1 MSGFVSGFIAVL
13 GGVFTQEFAFFCA
26 IAILLGAWHLGRQA
40 KLRIHPLVTTFA
52 SANVALAPVRAS
64 NEDDARA
71 ALKAQYQDI
80 AQVAHEGSNPQFQR
94 AWVEFEESIVD
105 LQAEQLKNT
114 VRPDEFFAPLADQS
128 RGLLFWANIAVA
140 VGLVLTFV
148 GIIAA
153 LGSTAAALDSANG
166 TANATGTVG
175 SMQDALRRLLS
186 VTAAKFLTSA
196 AGVSASIYLRWMD
209 SKLQATMKTAIGEF
223 TDALEKGLTYLP
235 VQRIAA
241 SQELHLQQMA
251 IAQSK
256 LANELAAAIA
266 EKFNDNL
273 QPMVAVLGDIK
284 GSIQGL
290 SDELTKGVT
299 DKVGEAI
306 GQTAGKE
313 MQALAAALVTMTEKL
328 GSIPEQLGQSADDAN
343 TRIVEAATLFSQ
355 TSATMSASF
364 DKLMGHIGEIGDAYG
379 EQQRKAS
386 DEFNDKMRKTQEA
399 WDKGAERNSE
409 LLKDAGVELQGLIS
423 SVGTT
428 LTSIQG
434 QFAEQADRHA
444 KATEDAVDKTRKQLE
459 DASSNAAKALSQ
471 AAAEGAEEAANAAA
485 EALEKAFKEFS
496 DRFEESGRKFTAS
509 ITDSATKLQ
518 AFGGNLEQASKNAS
532 TQAEKMADASASTER
547 LGGQLTVAANDAT
560 SRFGKAAND
569 LAQASEPVRE
579 ASEAIAEGVTDM
591 LDALQS
597 QKTAAEQQ
605 LATLREMA
613 SQMEAVANSAKL
625 TFADY
630 QKRFEDVDEALANVV
645 GELSDAAG
653 SIGEQLTGFAGEV
666 DKHLGNAVNKL
677 AGVVE
682 DLADLPEAIEKA
694 AEAVRGS

>member
-1 MSGFVSGFIAVL
+1 MSGFVSGLIAGL
-13 GGVFTQEFAFFCA
+13 GNIFTQELAFFLA
-26 IAILLGAWHLGRQA
+26 ITILIGAWKLGRQA
-40 KLRIHPLVTTFA
+40 KLRMQPLVSIFA
-52 SANVALAPVRAS
+52 SANAALDPVRKS
-64 NEDDARA
+64 DEDDARA
-71 ALKAQYQDI
+71 ALKLQYQAI
-80 AQVAHEGSNPQFQR
+80 AHVAHEGGNPQFQR

-105 LQAEQLKNT
+105 LQADRLKNT
-114 VRPDEFFAPLADQS
+114 VRPDEFFGPLADQS

-140 VGLVLTFV
+140 AGLVLTFI

-153 LGSTAAALDSANG
+153 LGSTAVALDSANG
-166 TANATGTVG
+166 TANAAGTVG
-175 SMQDALRRLLS
+175 SMQGALRQLLS

-196 AGVSASIYLRWMD
+196 AGVAASIYLRLLD
-209 SKLQATMKTAIGEF
+209 SKLQANIRATIGEF
-223 TDALEKGLTYLP
+223 TDALEKGLIYLP
-235 VQRIAA
+235 MQSIAA
-241 SQELHLQQMA
+241 SQELHLEQIA

-256 LANELAAAIA
+256 LANELATAIA

-273 QPMVAVLGDIK
+273 QPMVTVLGDIK

-328 GSIPEQLGQSADDAN
+328 GSIPNQLGQSAEDAN
-343 TRIVEAATLFSQ
+343 TRIVEAASLFSQ
-355 TSATMSASF
+355 TSAAMSASF
-364 DKLMGHIGEIGDAYG
+364 DKLMSRIGELGDAYD

-386 DEFNDKMRKTQEA
+386 DDFNDKMRETREA
-399 WDKGAERNSE
+399 WDQGAERNSE
-409 LLKDAGVELQGLIS
+409 LLKEVGEELQGLVS
-423 SVGTT
+423 SVGAT
-428 LTSIQG
+428 LTSIQE

-444 KATEDAVDKTRKQLE
+444 KATEDAADKARKQLE
-459 DASSNAAKALSQ
+459 DASSNAAKAFSQ

-518 AFGGNLEQASKNAS
+518 AFGGNVEQASKNAS
-532 TQAEKMADASASTER
+532 AHAEKMADASASAER
-547 LGGQLTVAANDAT
+547 LGGQLTVAANEAT

-591 LDALQS
+591 LDALKS
-597 QKTAAEQQ
+597 QQTAAEQQ
-605 LATLREMA
+605 MATLREMA
-613 SQMEAVANSAKL
+613 SQLEAVANSAKL

-694 AEAVRGS
+694 AEAVRGG

>member
-1 MSGFVSGFIAVL
+1 MSGLVSGFIAVL
-13 GGVFTQEFAFFCA
+13 GGIFTQEFAFICA
-26 IAILLGAWHLGRQA
+26 IGIMLWAWYLCRQH
-40 KLRIHPLVTTFA
+40 KLRIQPILTTL
-52 SANVALAPVRAS
+52 SAANEALAPVRQS
-64 NEDDARA
+64 NEEDARA
-71 ALKAQYQDI
+71 ALKQQYQDI
-80 AQVAHEGSNPQFQR
+80 ANVAHQGGNPQFQR

-153 LGSTAAALDSANG
+153 LGKTAAALNDAK
-166 TANATGTVG
+166 AVG
-175 SMQDALRRLLS
+175 SMQDALRGLLS

-196 AGVSASIYLRWMD
+196 AGVSASIWLRWMD
-209 SKLQATMKTAIGEF
+209 SRFQTSLRTAVSDF
-223 TDALEKGLTYLP
+223 TDTLEKGLIYLP

-241 SQELHLQQMA
+241 SQELHLEQIA

-256 LANELAAAIA
+256 LANELATAIA
-266 EKFNDNL
+266 DKFNDNF
-273 QPMVAVLGDIK
+273 QPMVTVLGDIK

-313 MQALAAALVTMTEKL
+313 MQALAAALITMTEKL
-328 GSIPEQLGQSADDAN
+328 GSIPNQLGQSADDAN
-343 TRIVEAATLFSQ
+343 TRIVEAASLFSQ
-355 TSATMSASF
+355 TSAAMSASF
-364 DKLMGHIGEIGDAYG
+364 DKLMGRIGELGDAYD

-386 DEFNDKMRKTQEA
+386 DDFNDKMRETREA
-399 WDKGAERNSE
+399 WDQGAERNSE
-409 LLKDAGVELQGLIS
+409 LLKEVGTELQGLMS
-423 SVGTT
+423 SVGST
-428 LTSIQG
+428 LASIQD
-434 QFAEQADRHA
+434 QFADQADRHA
-444 KATEDAVDKTRKQLE
+444 KATEEAADKARKQLE
-459 DASSNAAKALSQ
+459 DASSNAAKAFGQ

-485 EALEKAFKEFS
+485 EALEKSFKEFS

-518 AFGGNLEQASKNAS
+518 AFGGNVEQASKNAS
-532 TQAEKMADASASTER
+532 IQAEKMADASESAER
-547 LGGQLTVAANDAT
+547 LGGQLTVAANEAT
-560 SRFGKAAND
+560 TRFGKAAND

-597 QKTAAEQQ
+597 QKAAAEQQ
-605 LATLREMA
+605 MATLREMA
-613 SQMEAVANSAKL
+613 AHLEAVANAAKQ

-653 SIGEQLTGFAGEV
+653 SIGEQLTGFAVKV
-666 DKHLGNAVNKL
+666 DSHLGDAVNKL
-677 AGVVE
+677 GGVVE
-682 DLADLPEAIEKA
+682 ELADLPEALEKA
-694 AEAVRGS
+694 AAAVRGA